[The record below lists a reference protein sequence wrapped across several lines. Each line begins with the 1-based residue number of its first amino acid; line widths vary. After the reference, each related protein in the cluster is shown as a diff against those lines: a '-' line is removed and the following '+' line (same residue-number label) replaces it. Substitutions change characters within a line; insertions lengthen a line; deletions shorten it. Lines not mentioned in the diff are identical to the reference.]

1 MVSKQQ
7 YFDIRAGLMREDL
20 GHIIAIEKK
29 YTEFLTEVILT
40 AASDIYRDFCQV
52 TELFPFWVNYP
63 PEQRGRKPRGTSI
76 PWGDMGEKSI
86 GQSLV
91 RAISLKNSSVTY
103 PGLPLGGDVRFATN
117 EALVHFDMKLT
128 GQTDNP
134 HEIVASPHQISGDG
148 AIWKKGVVNPAIDGM
163 ANSSFTVTGERSSM
177 HFQPELPP
185 FYVLSERVLICLTY
199 FLKAVYKVNSLGAQP
214 LDYME
219 LVCVPNGLLMFD
231 GPTYAQTEGLLIPGK
246 DDKKTRKKRT
256 RVRLNPLSEL
266 NQWRCIQVVNI
277 EGVWKA
283 RERAP
288 EQTLSKRASKKRTP
302 ANQSKKAS

>member
-1 MVSKQQ
+1 
-7 YFDIRAGLMREDL
+7 MREEL
-20 GHIIAIEKK
+20 GHIIAIEKR
-29 YTEFLTEVILT
+29 YTAFLTEVILA

-91 RAISLKNSSVTY
+91 RAISLKKPSVTY

-134 HEIVASPHQISGDG
+134 DEIVASPHQISGDG
-148 AIWKKGVVNPAIDGM
+148 AIWRRGVVNPAIDGM
-163 ANSSFTVTGERSSM
+163 ANSPFTVAGERSSM
-177 HFQPELPP
+177 PFQPELPP
-185 FYVLSERVLICLTY
+185 FYLLNKRALICLTY
-199 FLKAVYKVNSLGAQP
+199 FLKAVYKVNSLGDQP

-231 GPTYAQTEGLLIPGK
+231 GPKYALAKGLLIPGK
-246 DDKKTRKKRT
+246 DDQKTKKKRR

-266 NQWRCIQVVNI
+266 NQWRCIQIVNSG
-277 EGVWKA
+277 EGWRA

-288 EQTLSKRASKKRTP
+288 EQTLSKRASKKETSV
-302 ANQSKKAS
+302 NQSKKAS

>member
-1 MVSKQQ
+1 
-7 YFDIRAGLMREDL
+7 MREEL
-20 GHIIAIEKK
+20 GHIIAVEKR
-29 YTEFLTEVILT
+29 YTEFLTGVILS
-40 AASDIYRDFCQV
+40 AADDIYRDFCQV

-91 RAISLKNSSVTY
+91 RAISLKNPSVTY
-103 PGLPLGGDVRFATN
+103 PGLPLGGDVRFATD

-148 AIWKKGVVNPAIDGM
+148 AVWKKGVVNPAIDGV
-163 ANSSFTVTGERSSM
+163 ANSPFTVIGERSSM
-177 HFQPELPP
+177 NFQPELPP
-185 FYVLSERVLICLTY
+185 FYVLGGRVLICLTY
-199 FLKAVYKVNSLGAQP
+199 FIKAVYKVNSLGDQP
-214 LDYME
+214 LDHME

-231 GPTYAQTEGLLIPGK
+231 GPNYARTRGLLIPGK
-246 DDKKTRKKRT
+246 DDQKTKKKRT

-266 NQWRCIQVVNI
+266 NQWRCIQVVSA
-277 EGVWKA
+277 GRGWRA

-288 EQTLSKRASKKRTP
+288 ERTLSGRASRGGAPVT
-302 ANQSKKAS
+302 

>member
-1 MVSKQQ
+1 
-7 YFDIRAGLMREDL
+7 MREEL
-20 GHIIAIEKK
+20 RHIIAIERK
-29 YTEFLTEVILT
+29 YTEFLTEVIL
-40 AASDIYRDFCQV
+40 AAADYIYRDFCQV

-91 RAISLKNSSVTY
+91 RAISLKNSSVSY
-103 PGLPLGGDVRFATN
+103 PGLPLGGDVRFATS

-148 AIWKKGVVNPAIDGM
+148 AIWKRGVVNPAINGM
-163 ANSSFTVTGERSSM
+163 ANSFFTVIGERSSM

-185 FYVLSERVLICLTY
+185 FYVLGERVLVCLTY
-199 FLKAVYKVNSLGAQP
+199 FLKAVYKVNSLGDQP

-219 LVCVPNGLLMFD
+219 LVCVPNGLLLFD
-231 GPTYAQTEGLLIPGK
+231 GPKYARTKGLLIPGK
-246 DDKKTRKKRT
+246 DDKKTKKKRT

-266 NQWRCIQVVNI
+266 NQWRCVQVVNSE
-277 EGVWKA
+277 EGWRA
-283 RERAP
+283 RERIP
-288 EQTLSKRASKKRTP
+288 EPISSQRTSNKQTS